1 MITVVTENN
10 TASANNSCDFNS
22 KKFSSTINCINLNG
36 AITRKKHQIK
46 FEDQVK
52 RFYYDL
58 DQPILKPRQHFLKQ
72 KIPIIKCD
80 NIHNLCKLESFK
92 MTNYPKVSLPDLIQ
106 TEGHVVVKNMS
117 FEKRITI
124 RYTLTEWKSFSDV
137 DAFFVNSLDLF
148 SDRFMFTI
156 KIHKSLVENAAQ
168 SMKISFAIKYEFRD
182 QVYWD
187 NNSGNNYEFLLH
199 Y

>member
-10 TASANNSCDFNS
+10 TASAKNSCDFNS
-22 KKFSSTINCINLNG
+22 KKLSSTIDCINPNR
-36 AITRKKHQIK
+36 ANTRKKHQIK
-46 FEDQVK
+46 FEEQVK
-52 RFYYDL
+52 CFYYDL
-58 DQPILKPRQHFLKQ
+58 DQPILEPRQQFLKQ
-72 KIPIIKCD
+72 IIPKIKCD
-80 NIHNLCKLESFK
+80 NIHNLCQLESFK
-92 MTNYPKVSLPDLIQ
+92 MTNYPKVPLSDLIQ

-137 DAFFVNSLDLF
+137 SAFFVNSLDSF

-156 KIHKSLVENAAQ
+156 KIHKSLVETAEQ

-187 NNSGNNYEFLLH
+187 NNFGNNYQFLLH